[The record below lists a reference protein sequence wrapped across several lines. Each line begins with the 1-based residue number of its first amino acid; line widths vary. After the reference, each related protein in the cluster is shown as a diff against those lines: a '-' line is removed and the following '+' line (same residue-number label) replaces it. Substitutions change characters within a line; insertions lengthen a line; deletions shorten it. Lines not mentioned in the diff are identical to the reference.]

1 MNYERI
7 NEIKMLSIRALV
19 SDRELLETL
28 VLKGGNA
35 LELGYDVT
43 TRASFDLDFS
53 MEGDFTEVAINNLR
67 QRIETLL
74 VAEFAK
80 KELIPFD
87 ITIIERPRT
96 NIVKIWK
103 GYLLEFKV
111 MSKSN
116 FDKTPEKLRSG
127 RAMAIMP
134 NNITKFSIDISSY
147 EYVETKARVEKDGTI
162 FYIYTPEMLI
172 LEKLRALCQCL
183 PEYRD
188 VIATA
193 KEKGRARDFFDIH
206 SLCQAFRFDP
216 ASEQNI
222 LLLSNIFDS
231 KKVPTS
237 FLPLLKGDH
246 FIERQK
252 ADWPQVEQTLTEEPE
267 SFEFYKDFLFQKIVN
282 PIIDKLGLI

>member
-1 MNYERI
+1 MNHEII
-7 NEIKMLSIRALV
+7 NTIKMLSIRALV

-53 MEGDFTEVAINNLR
+53 MEGDFTEVAIRNLR

-74 VAEFAK
+74 VEEFTK
-80 KELIPFD
+80 KGLVPFD
-87 ITIIERPRT
+87 ITIIEKPKE
-96 NIVKIWK
+96 NKVKIWK

-111 MSKSN
+111 MHQSD
-116 FDKTPEKLRSG
+116 FEKTPEKLRPG
-127 RAMAIMP
+127 RAIAVMP
-134 NNITKFSIDISSY
+134 NNSTKFSIDISSY
-147 EYVETKARVEKDGTI
+147 EYVETKTKVEKDGTI

-183 PEYRD
+183 PEYKD

-193 KEKGRARDFFDIH
+193 KEKGRARDFFDIY
-206 SLCQAFRFDP
+206 SLCQSFRFDP
-216 ASEQNI
+216 INEEN
-222 LLLSNIFDS
+222 LVLLSNIFHS
-231 KKVPTS
+231 KKVPLT
-237 FLPLLKGDH
+237 FLPLLKEDH

-252 ADWPQVEQTLTEEPE
+252 ADWPQVEATLNDKPEP
-267 SFEFYKDFLFQKIVN
+267 FEFYKSFLFEKIVN
-282 PIIDKLGLI
+282 PIINELGLI